1 MCSCYVVTP
10 PATTNIAQHFAYSH
24 PAYTVNDARLSRDFR
39 GSIQISTE
47 EQIKLRIPEEALVS
61 PPEIEELEELTR
73 RTEQMVATSK
83 RKWGNSSAKQTAVT
97 KKRGKR

>member
-1 MCSCYVVTP
+1 MLGSNPSSNNEHCS
-10 PATTNIAQHFAYSH
+10 AFAYSH
-24 PAYTVNDARLSRDFR
+24 PAYTVNDTCLSR

-61 PPEIEELEELTR
+61 PPEIEEPEDLTR
-73 RTEQMVATSK
+73 QTEQMVATSK